1 MNPSTTL
8 IFKLPSVGSFQDGL
22 KTLGHLLHP
31 RSCSNPES
39 SRCHRGRGKNLF
51 HPPWAMWQSRPRLR
65 DHRGVSHLPQ
75 VASLPA
81 LPVPP
86 TVPQSAGV
94 VSVWG
99 AWDERI
105 KVHRSA
111 ERETSRLIRAYLP
124 WFPENLEIGSL
135 LR

>member
-1 MNPSTTL
+1 MQLTGVEA
-8 IFKLPSVGSFQDGL
+8 F
-22 KTLGHLLHP
+22 
-31 RSCSNPES
+31 
-39 SRCHRGRGKNLF
+39 LF

-94 VSVWG
+94 VSFWG
-99 AWDERI
+99 AWG
-105 KVHRSA
+105 KMK
-111 ERETSRLIRAYLP
+111 
-124 WFPENLEIGSL
+124 GSKFIDL
-135 LR
+135 LKGKQVA